1 MMIGR
6 LNIAVIYGI
15 IACVLLLLSSHV
27 AAKTDE
33 IVVAIEGGLE
43 DIFSW
48 KEAQQKLTKTLNTDK
63 HSNLNSQ

>member
-1 MMIGR
+1 MVGSV
-6 LNIAVIYGI
+6 IAV
-15 IACVLLLLSSHV
+15 AASLSLGGRAAGGDPELGGTV
-27 AAKTDE
+27 A
-33 IVVAIEGGLE
+33 VGLE